1 MCGRKV
7 RVNRAVRKPKPTSG
21 PNQGHQNRPHQ
32 PNRKPFQPKKVFP
45 GKKPPVGDDTKAKKS
60 WGNKDG
66 NKTGFKKQFKAKFN
80 KKSDQAKNSFQGFT
94 TSAEGKKFKKPRWTK
109 DDSRKK
115 SNAAKLAS

>member
-21 PNQGHQNRPHQ
+21 PNQGHPNRPHQ

-45 GKKPPVGDDTKAKKS
+45 GKKPHVGDDTKAKKS

-80 KKSDQAKNSFQGFT
+80 KKSDQAK
-94 TSAEGKKFKKPRWTK
+94 KFKKPRWTK

>member
-1 MCGRKV
+1 M
-7 RVNRAVRKPKPTSG
+7 
-21 PNQGHQNRPHQ
+21 
-32 PNRKPFQPKKVFP
+32 
-45 GKKPPVGDDTKAKKS
+45 GDDTKAKKS

-115 SNAAKLAS
+115 SNAAKLASWAMLKINYSWRFIFLLFFAD